1 MHLRDYELI
10 VIISPE
16 VPEEEIPANLDKISE
31 FITNRGGSVTEVERW
46 GKKKLAYPINHFREG
61 NYVLTRF
68 KIEPGTTA
76 ELEANL
82 RISEKILRHL
92 LVRSGD

>member
-1 MHLRDYELI
+1 
-10 VIISPE
+10 
-16 VPEEEIPANLDKISE
+16 
-31 FITNRGGSVTEVERW
+31 
-46 GKKKLAYPINHFREG
+46 
-61 NYVLTRF
+61 VLTRF